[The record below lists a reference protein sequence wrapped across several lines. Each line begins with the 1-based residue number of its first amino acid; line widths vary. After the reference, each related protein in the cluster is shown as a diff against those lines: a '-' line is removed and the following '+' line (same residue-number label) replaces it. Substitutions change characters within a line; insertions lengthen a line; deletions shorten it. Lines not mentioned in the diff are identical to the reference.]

1 MANIILLSDGTGNS
15 AAKIF
20 KTNVWRLY
28 QALDLGPFGNQVAF
42 YDDGVGTSSIKPL
55 AVITGAL
62 GFGLKR
68 NVKQL
73 YKNLCQTYKPGD
85 SIYAF
90 GFSRGAFTIRV
101 LAGLIAS
108 QGIIPGRNMDP
119 QELRRAV
126 EAAYKR
132 DRKDYAPS
140 WRVFRRR
147 DTETKTAS
155 TPVIPKGHHQAE
167 ITFLGLWDTV
177 DAYGLPIDEWKRGLD
192 YWWLGLSFPD
202 QDLSPIVKRACH
214 ALALDDKR
222 RTFHPVLWN
231 ERFEDELIAKKSIPG
246 ERLKQVWFAGMHANV
261 GGGYAKDGM
270 SYVPLNWIIDE
281 ALAANPSAPLR
292 FDQAELAAI
301 RHLANTHADMGN
313 SRAGLSSYYRY
324 DPRRVSTFCNDD
336 YNKVWIKQPKIHHS
350 VLDRIAKQHVTYV
363 PHMVPADYG
372 VVGPQGAV
380 IPNTY
385 ETPNQAAARNSD
397 LERAWDLV
405 WWRRLVYFITLGLT
419 ALLVLF
425 PWIWEAPDPVHCT
438 GRFCFLE
445 PVIAIATGFL
455 PSWLGDW
462 AGAFRAHVGVFLL
475 LAIGLTAIMLFGGWL
490 ERRIESRA
498 VDAWSHVSGVKPA
511 NGGRWG
517 PLSRIARSARTNEP
531 LVTAYRWVARE
542 FLPFLCFLATVLAAI
557 FIANRLLFEA
567 ADAAGTICD
576 RSSTLVRADRQPVPA
591 AREFETS
598 NPCFA
603 TGVELLEGRP
613 YVVEIVVT
621 QPWIDG
627 TKDTSPRGFSNA
639 EGGWFFRAATPL
651 RRSWTATWFEP
662 IGRIES
668 VGRDHYRLRPQ
679 RMPDVTVHGST
690 MPVYASKPF
699 IASNTGELFLFVNDA
714 VVAIPG
720 IWSRFYN
727 GKFDDSAL
735 GDRKKGINNKG
746 AARIIVRP
754 VDTVTP

>member
-28 QALDLGPFGNQVAF
+28 QALDLGPYSNQVAF

-55 AVITGAL
+55 ALITGAL

-73 YKNLCQTYKPGD
+73 YKNLCQTYQPGD

-90 GFSRGAFTIRV
+90 GFSRGAFTIRA

-119 QELRRAV
+119 QALRRAV

-147 DTETKTAS
+147 NTETKTTT
-155 TPVIPKGHHQAE
+155 TPVIPKGHYKAE
-167 ITFLGLWDTV
+167 IAFLGLWDTV

-231 ERFEDELIAKKSIPG
+231 ERFEDELIDKKTIPS

-261 GGGYAKDGM
+261 GGGYAKDNL
-270 SYVPLNWIIDE
+270 SYIPLNWMIDE
-281 ALAANPSAPLR
+281 AMAANPSAPLR
-292 FDQAELAAI
+292 FDQAELATI
-301 RHLANTHADMGN
+301 RHLANAHADMGN
-313 SRAGLSSYYRY
+313 SRAGLASYYRY
-324 DPRRVSTFCNDD
+324 DPRRVSSFCNDD

-350 VLDRIAKQHVTYV
+350 VFDRIASQHVTYV
-363 PHMVPADYG
+363 PHMVPADYS
-372 VVGPQGAV
+372 VVGPQGTV

-385 ETPNQAAARNSD
+385 ETPQQAAARNSD

-425 PWIWEAPDPVHCT
+425 PWIWEAADPPACSGKHCAYLEPFVAT
-438 GRFCFLE
+438 IGKFLPGWFDDWISAYRQYPGRFFML
-445 PVIAIATGFL
+445 AIA
-455 PSWLGDW
+455 LGIVM
-462 AGAFRAHVGVFLL
+462 G
-475 LAIGLTAIMLFGGWL
+475 IGKWL
-490 ERRIESRA
+490 EGRIERRA

-511 NGGRWG
+511 RDPDWG
-517 PLSRIARSARTNEP
+517 PLSRIARRARTTDW
-531 LVTAYRWVARE
+531 LVDSYRWFARE
-542 FLPFLCFLATVLAAI
+542 FLPFLFFVASIVAGLVLV
-557 FIANRLLFEA
+557 NRLGLEI
-567 ADAAGTICD
+567 ADAAGWTCEKATD
-576 RSSTLVRADRQPVPA
+576 PAQLETADRKSISLANRQ
-591 AREFETS
+591 FTTS

-603 TGVELLEGRP
+603 TGVKLLEGRT
-613 YVVEIVVT
+613 YRVQFEVSE
-621 QPWIDG
+621 PWFDS
-627 TKDTSPRGFSNA
+627 TTPASPEGFSNA
-639 EGGWFFRAATPL
+639 KGGWIFYLATPL

-662 IGRIES
+662 IARVDY
-668 VGRDHYRLRPQ
+668 VGRDRYRLKPHEVKGPNGETTR
-679 RMPDVTVHGST
+679 
-690 MPVYASKPF
+690 VYSSKPF
-699 IASNTGELFLFVNDA
+699 NAQNTGELFLFVNDA
-714 VVAIPG
+714 ALALPG
-720 IWSRFYN
+720 TTWWRKFY
-727 GKFDDSAL
+727 D
-735 GDRKKGINNKG
+735 NNRG
-746 AARIIVRP
+746 AAKI
-754 VDTVTP
+754 TVQPLATAPQQ